1 MATAP
6 EDVTDQLSR
15 LTVSESNIEFLR
27 DEDLGRGAYGRVFK
41 ARYRGSLCAA
51 KEIHS
56 ILIEAAYTPAE
67 RRRLQDNFIHEC
79 SHCSNLNHPNIV
91 HFIGIYHPPQQLFPV
106 MIMELMDESLT
117 AYAEKPNISFKRRVS
132 ILYDVA
138 EGLSYLH
145 SRNPPVI
152 HRDLSPNNVLLKHL
166 PLLPVAKIA
175 DLGVAK
181 IVNVDDKSSKSYQTK
196 VPGTVDFMPLEAFGD
211 KPKYGTPL
219 DVFSYGGIMLY
230 TVNGKWPG
238 PTALADFDPVTRQ
251 VRGFSEVERRQEHLD
266 KMRGEAEV
274 LRPLIEACLD
284 NDPVKRPSIL
294 ELSAKIKPL
303 KVCLCHSYCVSIPK
317 IPEVGHNHK
326 RRLKF
331 FISHAFFTV
340 LNLEL
345 LGGEI
350 TPKFHIPPKILRH
363 VISNSTNAYISPF
376 TDNTSFQCCC
386 PSINT

>member
-1 MATAP
+1 MANAP
-6 EDVTDQLSR
+6 GGNHITDQLSR

-27 DEDLGRGAYGRVFK
+27 DQDLGRGAYGRVFK
-41 ARYRGSLCAA
+41 ARYRGSFCAA

-56 ILIEAAYTPAE
+56 ILIEAAYTPTE
-67 RRRLQDNFIHEC
+67 RRRLQDSFIREC
-79 SHCSNLNHPNIV
+79 SRHCSNLNHPNIV

-117 AYAEKPNISFKRRVS
+117 TYAEKPNISFKRRAS

-145 SRNPPVI
+145 SRSPPVI

-175 DLGVAK
+175 DLGVAR

-230 TVNGKWPG
+230 TVNGKWPR

-251 VRGFSEVERRQEHLD
+251 VRGFSEVERRQEYLD
-266 KMRGEAEV
+266 KMKGEAEV
-274 LRPLIEACLD
+274 LRPLVEACLD

-294 ELSAKIKPL
+294 EVSKEIKPV
-303 KVCLCHSYCVSIPK
+303 KVSQVIATVS
-317 IPEVGHNHK
+317 V
-326 RRLKF
+326 
-331 FISHAFFTV
+331 
-340 LNLEL
+340 
-345 LGGEI
+345 
-350 TPKFHIPPKILRH
+350 
-363 VISNSTNAYISPF
+363 
-376 TDNTSFQCCC
+376 D
-386 PSINT
+386 